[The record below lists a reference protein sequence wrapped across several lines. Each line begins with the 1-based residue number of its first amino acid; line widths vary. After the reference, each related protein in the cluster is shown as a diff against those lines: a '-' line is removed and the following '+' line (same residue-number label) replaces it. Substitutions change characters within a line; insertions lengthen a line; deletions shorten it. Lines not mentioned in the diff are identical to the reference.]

1 LVAVTCLREEGTQ
14 RALITG
20 RYTAELTGQGLVFE
34 SEFTSEGLAPS
45 ERFPRVMDG
54 VARRS
59 ELQLG
64 DPQEV
69 EIGGD
74 PERFRDLQK
83 LYESEEPVVPPRNL

>member
-1 LVAVTCLREEGTQ
+1 VAVTCLTEEGAQ
-14 RALITG
+14 RVLITG
-20 RYTAELTGQGLVFE
+20 RYVAELTGQGVVFE
-34 SEFTSEGLAPS
+34 SEFTSEGLAPL

-54 VARRS
+54 VTRRS

-64 DPQEV
+64 DPQEI

-83 LYESEEPVVPPRNL
+83 LYESEEPVLPPRNP